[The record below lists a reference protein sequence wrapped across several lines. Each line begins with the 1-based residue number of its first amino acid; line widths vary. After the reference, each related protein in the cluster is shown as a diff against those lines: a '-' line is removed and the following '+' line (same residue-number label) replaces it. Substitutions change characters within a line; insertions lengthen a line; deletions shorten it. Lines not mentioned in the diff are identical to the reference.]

1 MGLTDIFEKMT
12 GIFGEAGF
20 GGTLSVVLRPVFVL
34 LALFVLIRCISSLV
48 RAKNPPE
55 VWAYLKIIR
64 YRENE
69 AGDLEKISERSE
81 PLTHWENVIGR
92 AKSCDVT
99 LDDRGVSR
107 NHGLLIRDE
116 DGTWTF
122 RDIGSQ
128 NGTWLDSSD
137 DDDEYKSFR
146 TSGTAGDRNAYL
158 DYIGELNKRTAV
170 SHGFVKISKGKGI
183 EGPAIEL
190 EYGDV
195 IRIGF
200 TELVLIPISLQ
211 EKNNN
216 TLMRKTDTEVMS
228 SGPAMAALTLFQ
240 ILAFL
245 QLWMAKGDEYSATLL
260 TAFGGLFL
268 IEWAYFAIVRL
279 TGRAAF
285 EMEIIAFFLS
295 TLSLAVVASK
305 SPEDMVKQMISIG
318 IGVVVMFIMCIY
330 LRDLERSKLV
340 RWLLIGGSVVMF
352 ILNLLLAA
360 TTYGA
365 QNWISIGGFSFQP
378 SELVK
383 VAFIWV
389 GAATL
394 DELFRKKNLYVF
406 MAFSLFCFACLGLM
420 GDFGTAIIFFVTY
433 LIISFLRSGDFS
445 MLFLVVGAAAA
456 GGFIILKFKPYIAA
470 RFATWMHVWDP
481 ALVDAEGFQQS
492 RTLCASASGGLLGTG
507 AGEGWLSN
515 VFAADMDLVFG
526 MLIEEWG
533 LIIACLAVLSIV
545 TLAFF
550 AVRSITSG
558 RSTFYTIG
566 ACGATSMLVFQTML
580 NIFGCTDILPFTGV
594 TFPFVSHGGTSM
606 IASWALLA
614 FLKSSDTRLQ
624 ASLAVKGGGRK

>member
-1 MGLTDIFEKMT
+1 MDTSSIFEKITEVTERMEL
-12 GIFGEAGF
+12 GES
-20 GGTLSVVLRPVFVL
+20 LSMILRPVFVF
-34 LALFVLIRCISSLV
+34 LALFVLIRCIVSLI

-55 VWAYLKIIR
+55 VWAYLKVVN
-64 YRENE
+64 YRETE
-69 AGDLEKISERSE
+69 GGSYEKTAEIVE

-92 AKSCDVT
+92 GRSCDIT
-99 LDDRGVSR
+99 INDGGVSR

-116 DGTWTF
+116 DGTWSF

-128 NGTWLDSSD
+128 NGTWLNSSEESEVD
-137 DDDEYKSFR
+137 FR
-146 TSGTAGDRNAYL
+146 EFRRRGSSDRNAYL
-158 DYIGELNKRTAV
+158 DYAAKLNGPSSRA
-170 SHGFVKISKGKGI
+170 SDFIKISKGKGQ
-183 EGPAIEL
+183 EAPAIEL

-195 IRIGF
+195 LRMGL
-200 TELVLIPISLQ
+200 TELTLMPISVE

-216 TLMRKTDTEVMS
+216 TNMRKLDTEVMS
-228 SGPAMAALTLFQ
+228 AGPAMGALTLFQ
-240 ILAFL
+240 ILTFL
-245 QLWMAKGDEYSATLL
+245 QLWMSKGDDHSITLV
-260 TAFGGLFL
+260 TAFGGLIG
-268 IEWAYFAIVRL
+268 IEWLYFAAVRISR
-279 TGRAAF
+279 RAAF

-305 SPEDMVKQMISIG
+305 DPDALVKQMICIG
-318 IGVVVMFIMCIY
+318 AGVFVMFIMCIY
-330 LRDLERSKLV
+330 LRDLERSKLIRIV
-340 RWLLIGGSVVMF
+340 LVIGSVGLF
-352 ILNLLLAA
+352 IINLLFAT

-365 QNWISIGGFSFQP
+365 QNWISIGGITLQP

-389 GAATL
+389 GAGTL
-394 DELFRKKNLYVF
+394 DELFRKKNLYMF
-406 MAFSLFCFACLGLM
+406 MLFSLFCFGCLGLM

-433 LIISFLRSGDFS
+433 LVISFLRSGDFS

-481 ALVDAEGFQQS
+481 ALVNAEGFQQS
-492 RTLCASASGGLLGTG
+492 RTLCASASGGLFGVG
-507 AGEGWLSN
+507 AGEGWLSGI
-515 VFAADMDLVFG
+515 FAADMDLVFG

-550 AVRSITSG
+550 AIRSITSG
-558 RSTFYTIG
+558 RSTFYTIS

-614 FLKSSDTRLQ
+614 FLKSSDTRLH